1 MAAEFLVP
9 SIIPMAEFA
18 RILAE
23 QALSAPAELAEAL
36 TPVSAGTGWLHCN
49 TPNMYQCNPWN

>member
-1 MAAEFLVP
+1 MAAEMIVQ

-23 QALSAPAELAEAL
+23 QAASLPAELAEAL
-36 TPVSAGTGWLHCN
+36 TPVSAEFHCN
-49 TPNMYQCNPWN
+49 TPNMYRCYPWS